1 MYKLY
6 CLLYHFKILLFLHY
20 LLKMKP
26 INNIRTNHYFRA
38 GSAKQS
44 SNRSNLN
51 SSSTNKNN
59 VTELLNTPVVQE

>member
-1 MYKLY
+1 
-6 CLLYHFKILLFLHY
+6 
-20 LLKMKP
+20 MKP

-59 VTELLNTPVVQE
+59 LTELLNTSAVHE